1 MRLALLLTAVLI
13 TGALAACDS
22 ETPTPANT
30 PASAPVQAPASTPTP
45 MPTATPAFPGA
56 SPAVPMPTATPA
68 SPGASPAMPTAE
80 PEPTEAQRGGSS
92 ATAMPE
98 PEGNPT
104 EGGVLQLRGS
114 DPPTLDPHQAGDEA
128 SARYILE
135 VFGGLLTINP
145 DLAIIADIAE
155 SWAVEPDGRGYT
167 FRLKPDAAFHGGRG
181 VSAGDFQW
189 SLERAADPA
198 TASPYTDT
206 YLGDI
211 VGAKDKLN
219 GEADSISGVSVI
231 DDRTLRL
238 EIDAPKAYFLSK
250 LTYPISFVVD
260 RANVETG
267 REWVKS
273 PNGTGPFMLTEYE
286 PGERMRLERFD
297 GYHLGPAMLDA
308 VEFNLAGGDGLLM
321 YENDEL
327 HIGIVGLAGL
337 ETFRDPANPLHDQL
351 HQGPPE
357 FDTTY
362 VGMNANEPP
371 FDDPNVRL
379 ALNYAIDRETLTE
392 VLLEDTALPAR
403 GILPPGFPGYS
414 PNLEGYEFDPEK
426 ARELLAQSRYGSDAA
441 NYPPITMTL
450 PGSFGSPVSPVM
462 QAILLGWEEQ
472 LGITMDLLQTE
483 WATYLQDLRDRR
495 FQIFGGLGWIA
506 DYPDP
511 ENFLDGLFH
520 SESGNNHTHYSD
532 RELDTLLEQARVEM
546 DQEARF
552 ALYNQAEQMILDG
565 APWVPLWHSKGDHY
579 LIKPYVKGLP
589 LSSMVI
595 PRLRYVYF
603 ID

>member
-1 MRLALLLTAVLI
+1 MRIILLLAALLL
-13 TGALAACDS
+13 TGALAACGS
-22 ETPTPANT
+22 ETPANT
-30 PASAPVQAPASTPTP
+30 PAPTSVPAQAPASTPTP
-45 MPTATPAFPGA
+45 IPTATPVSAVT
-56 SPAVPMPTATPA
+56 SPAT
-68 SPGASPAMPTAE
+68 PTAE
-80 PEPTEAQRGGSS
+80 PEPTKGASI
-92 ATAMPE
+92 
-98 PEGNPT
+98 
-104 EGGVLQLRGS
+104 EGGALQLLGS
-114 DPPTLDPHQAGDEA
+114 DPPTLDPHQSGDVT

-145 DLAIIADIAE
+145 ELAIVPDIAE
-155 SWAVEPDGRGYT
+155 SWAVEPGGTGYT
-167 FRLKPDAAFHGGRG
+167 LRLKPDAAFHDGRR

-189 SLERAADPA
+189 SLERATDPD
-198 TASPYTDT
+198 TTSPYTDT

-250 LTYPISFVVD
+250 LTFPTSFVVD

-267 REWVKS
+267 REWIKS

-297 GYHLGPAMLDA
+297 GYHLGPAMLEA

-327 HIGIVGLAGL
+327 HIGTVGLAGL
-337 ETFRDPANPLHDQL
+337 ETFRDPANPLHGQL

-362 VGMNANEPP
+362 IGMNANEPP

-379 ALNYAIDRETLTE
+379 ALNYAIDRETLVE
-392 VLLEDTALPAR
+392 VLLEDSAVPAR

-414 PNLEGYEFDPEK
+414 SNLEGYEFDPEK
-426 ARELLAQSRYGSDAA
+426 ARELLVESKYGADTA

-450 PGSFGSPVSPVM
+450 PGSFGSPVSPSI
-462 QAILLGWEEQ
+462 QAILVGWEEQ

-483 WATYLQDLRDRR
+483 WATYLQDLREGR

-532 RELDTLLEQARVEM
+532 PELDALLERARVEQ

-565 APWVPLWHSKGDHY
+565 APWVPLWHSKGEHY
-579 LIKPYVKGLP
+579 LIKPYVEGLP
-589 LSSMVI
+589 LSAMVI

-603 ID
+603 VE